1 MDGDLSIIGSDLAGS
16 SVLLAATN
24 DLMRRSQA
32 ETATEVS
39 TSKNSG
45 WKVWVGI
52 SVFDSGKWIIATPNM
67 SVLLLFVE

>member
-1 MDGDLSIIGSDLAGS
+1 MDGDLSIISSDLAGS

-67 SVLLLFVE
+67 SGLLLFVE

>member
-1 MDGDLSIIGSDLAGS
+1 MP
-16 SVLLAATN
+16 
-24 DLMRRSQA
+24 RSQA

-52 SVFDSGKWIIATPNM
+52 SVFDSGEWIIATPNM